1 MPEYAFYNSQNL
13 INIKLP
19 ERLKFIG
26 TGAFYG
32 CKKLCV
38 LSIPK
43 SVQEVNNA
51 AFGRCVSLERI
62 EFKGLVTNISE
73 SIFEFKN
80 YDCLPS
86 MYHSHCKTMGS
97 CIEELDFS
105 YKPDIESFKC
115 ITIVVPKSTKNKYIF
130 KPIHH
135 YDLSQREMDRR
146 FNIIESDESC

>member
-43 SVQEVNNA
+43 SVQEVNKA

-62 EFKGLVTNISE
+62 EFKGLVKNISE
-73 SIFEFKN
+73 SIFEFKD

-86 MYHSHCKTMGS
+86 MYHSHCKTMG
-97 CIEELDFS
+97 CCTELIDFN
-105 YKPDIESFKC
+105 YEPDIESFKC

-135 YDLSQREMDRR
+135 YGLNQREMDRR

>member
-1 MPEYAFYNSQNL
+1 MK
-13 INIKLP
+13 IKLS

-32 CKKLCV
+32 CKKLCD

-73 SIFEFKN
+73 SIFEFKD
-80 YDCLPS
+80 YECLPS
-86 MYHSHCKTMGS
+86 MYRSHCMAMGS
-97 CIEELDFS
+97 CLEELDFS

-115 ITIVVPKSTKNKYIF
+115 ITIVVPKSKKNKYVF
-130 KPIHH
+130 KPIYH
-135 YDLSQREMDRR
+135 YGWCEGEMDRR